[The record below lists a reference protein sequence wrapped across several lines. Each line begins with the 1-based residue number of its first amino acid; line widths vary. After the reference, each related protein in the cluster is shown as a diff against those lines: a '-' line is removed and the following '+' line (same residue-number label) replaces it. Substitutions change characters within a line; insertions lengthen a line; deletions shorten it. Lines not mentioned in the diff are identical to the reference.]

1 MKVAPTSQNH
11 EMPRIERKM
20 SRRDAACFRIAP
32 VSPMKFQLTLRLG
45 AVAGAAG
52 IAKLAAQPKAA
63 ATTTAVE
70 MMAMAPSTRT
80 RRPPAD
86 RKSVGSGKRG
96 SVSVYLGGRRC
107 TKKKKRKNK

>member
-52 IAKLAAQPKAA
+52 IARLAAQPEAA
-63 ATTTAVE
+63 QTTTAGE
-70 MMAMAPSTRT
+70 MMAMHPSTTRAEERRVGNEGVRT
-80 RRPPAD
+80 C
-86 RKSVGSGKRG
+86 
-96 SVSVYLGGRRC
+96 RC
-107 TKKKKRKNK
+107 GL